1 VARLAGAFDSRRP
14 CLEGDESVPL
24 AGRLMLADAIER
36 WRIDRPNRAPLMR
49 FCPLQRSL
57 VALRYPGQPATGRSR
72 FGVWTQSLGRA
83 LLFCSLATALVVA
96 LAVFRLASI
105 QTVVFGCLPRW
116 QVMRRRIFV
125 AAIGDVPLPA
135 IGSRGLIG
143 VGQEGACPE
152 ARWRSWGFCPSQ
164 CCSCCRVA
172 CAAFPR
178 AGPTCHSPERRPRY
192 FSSRDRPPCPHTRSH
207 PPTLHPTRDS
217 IVGRHTGRPQSSGT
231 VDQGRSGRLLGFGP
245 GSSPRP
251 PPLSRRSRWNAG
263 SGGPILPWAFGLSQ
277 AFGSSHGAD
286 NSASTVTLT
295 PADARDVP
303 QAVGPRT
310 LLEQSYPL
318 IEIRT

>member
-1 VARLAGAFDSRRP
+1 MPGGRRICPARRP
-14 CLEGDESVPL
+14 TDARRCNREVAHRQAQSGASHEVLSPS
-24 AGRLMLADAIER
+24 AFTGR
-36 WRIDRPNRAPLMR
+36 
-49 FCPLQRSL
+49 
-57 VALRYPGQPATGRSR
+57 VALSGAASHRTLPLRRFDPVSARSH
-72 FGVWTQSLGRA
+72 V
-83 LLFCSLATALVVA
+83 FCSLATALVIA

-125 AAIGDVPLPA
+125 AAVGDVPLPA

-217 IVGRHTGRPQSSGT
+217 IVRRHTGRPQSSGT

-277 AFGSSHGAD
+277 AFGSSHEAD